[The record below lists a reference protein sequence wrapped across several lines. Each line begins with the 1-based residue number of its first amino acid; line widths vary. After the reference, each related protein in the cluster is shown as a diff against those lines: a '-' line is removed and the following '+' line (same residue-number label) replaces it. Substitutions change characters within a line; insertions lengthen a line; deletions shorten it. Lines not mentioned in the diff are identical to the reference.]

1 MAGGNSTV
9 QYVAWHILQLLREIS
24 HLIAKANKE
33 LISIYFKL
41 PYKLMIFKKKRVS
54 HVPKPTILIRL
65 SVLRLL
71 EI

>member
-41 PYKLMIFKKKRVS
+41 PYKLMIFKKES
-54 HVPKPTILIRL
+54 KPCA
-65 SVLRLL
+65 
-71 EI
+71 